1 MPHKQSQGEKM
12 PDTAPDTI
20 TDTSTDAITGKTK
33 AGNALDIGL
42 RPPESADG
50 IHLHALIHNCKPLDE
65 NSVYCNL
72 LQCTHFAD
80 TCVAAEIG
88 DELVGFISAYIPP
101 KQPNTLFVWQVAV
114 SEKARG
120 QGLAKRML
128 DDLLQRDACTR
139 INFIET
145 TITPDNDASWAMFR
159 SFAMQRKMPTEEF
172 ILFDS
177 RIHFAGEHTEEHLLR
192 IGPFRLP
199 ENALSKTPPGDGSY
213 GNPTPEKQLQ
223 EA

>member
-1 MPHKQSQGEKM
+1 M
-12 PDTAPDTI
+12 PD
-20 TDTSTDAITGKTK
+20 KTETK
-33 AGNALDIGL
+33 PTPSISL
-42 RPPESADG
+42 RPPEAADG
-50 IHLHALIHNCKPLDE
+50 PRLHALVRACKPLDE

-80 TCVAAEIG
+80 TCVAATNDTG
-88 DELVGFISAYIPP
+88 ELIGFISGYIPP
-101 KQPNTLFVWQVAV
+101 KQANTLFVWQVAV

-128 DDLLQRDACTR
+128 DELIQRPACAEVR
-139 INFIET
+139 FIET

-159 SFAMQRKMPTEEF
+159 RFARQRKMLTETF

-177 RIHFAGEHTEEHLLR
+177 RLHFSGEHIDEHLLR
-192 IGPFRLP
+192 IGPFNL
-199 ENALSKTPPGDGSY
+199 K
-213 GNPTPEKQLQ
+213 

>member
-1 MPHKQSQGEKM
+1 MGIDNPLLVRQPLLLKQPKSEIMPLET
-12 PDTAPDTI
+12 TATP
-20 TDTSTDAITGKTK
+20 TK
-33 AGNALDIGL
+33 ETPSIAL
-42 RPPESADG
+42 RPPEAADG
-50 IHLHALIHNCKPLDE
+50 PQLHALVRACKPLDE

-80 TCVAAEIG
+80 TCVAAEL
-88 DELVGFISAYIPP
+88 DNELVGFISGYIPP
-101 KQPNTLFVWQVAV
+101 KQPDTLFVWQVAV

-128 DDLLQRDACTR
+128 DELIRRPTCDEVR
-139 INFIET
+139 FIET

-159 SFAMQRKMPTEEF
+159 GFARQRKMLTETF

-177 RIHFAGEHTEEHLLR
+177 RIHFSGEHTEEHLLR
-192 IGPFRLP
+192 IGPFNL
-199 ENALSKTPPGDGSY
+199 K
-213 GNPTPEKQLQ
+213 